1 MLLNYDFLEFEND
14 KKVRVI
20 DDKLCVNILDF
31 FGIGDEDDKI
41 FLGDEISNIK
51 DNPTE
56 AYAAEVYAIEGAKLN
71 GVYEKIRSGLPFGII
86 SAFRPFKGVFTKD
99 FTDEEQK
106 VLIKAAKSDSLTRDF
121 LRENDG
127 IYRKL
132 CNCKT
137 FNKAFVDKFTTDKSK
152 ATMKDFMSI
161 QGFITKYKYSYSDYA
176 QETQR
181 LKSFLDGKRDF
192 LGYIQAIGYWKE
204 EIENDILPNKEI
216 SFFVFQN
223 EPSKTF
229 NLRNYLLLLARLFDQ
244 EAICYCKNKV
254 AAFFS
259 KQLGGSC
266 GMNFK
271 EIDKVQIKATCMPNI
286 VTGAFEDDIKLS
298 IKHSQWRGYPKV
310 FDIEKIESIKRE
322 VIEERTT

>member
-20 DDKLCVNILDF
+20 DDKLCVNILNF

-71 GVYEKIRSGLPFGII
+71 RVYEKIRSGLPFGII
-86 SAFRPFKGVFTKD
+86 SAFRPF
-99 FTDEEQK
+99 
-106 VLIKAAKSDSLTRDF
+106 
-121 LRENDG
+121 
-127 IYRKL
+127 
-132 CNCKT
+132 NCKT

-152 ATMKDFMSI
+152 ATMKDFMST
-161 QGFITKYKYSYSDYA
+161 QGFITRYKYSYSDYA

-223 EPSKTF
+223 EPSKDIQF
-229 NLRNYLLLLARLFDQ
+229 KKLFVV
-244 EAICYCKNKV
+244 IGK
-254 AAFFS
+254 
-259 KQLGGSC
+259 
-266 GMNFK
+266 
-271 EIDKVQIKATCMPNI
+271 I
-286 VTGAFEDDIKLS
+286 V
-298 IKHSQWRGYPKV
+298 
-310 FDIEKIESIKRE
+310 
-322 VIEERTT
+322 

>member
-20 DDKLCVNILDF
+20 DDKLCVNILNF

-56 AYAAEVYAIEGAKLN
+56 AYAAEVYAIEDAKLN

-106 VLIKAAKSDSLTRDF
+106 ALIKAAKSDSLTRDF

-137 FNKAFVDKFTTDKSK
+137 FNKAFVDKFITDKSK

-161 QGFITKYKYSYSDYA
+161 QGFITRYKYSYSDYA

-204 EIENDILPNKEI
+204 EIENDILPNKGI

-223 EPSKTF
+223 EPSKDIQF
-229 NLRNYLLLLARLFDQ
+229 KKLFVLLYWQDCL
-244 EAICYCKNKV
+244 
-254 AAFFS
+254 
-259 KQLGGSC
+259 
-266 GMNFK
+266 
-271 EIDKVQIKATCMPNI
+271 
-286 VTGAFEDDIKLS
+286 
-298 IKHSQWRGYPKV
+298 
-310 FDIEKIESIKRE
+310 IKRRS
-322 VIEERTT
+322 VIVKTPFMIKKTLMR